1 MVISTLHW
9 WLVWLLFWAS
19 AMPSEDGDFVNRRVW
34 YFPSTACITGSFP
47 HGRWFEAVDSGISK
61 NSLNVLLI
69 ERARPGGTPLA
80 RRLTPPLFKLFLAD
94 IDGNGMDDLIA
105 GVERTIRG
113 RIWKR
118 VYVYES
124 RPPDFPPLWLGSRL
138 SFVLDDFSVVTVRD
152 RPGLR
157 AVERQ
162 YGRRV
167 TSEYLWYT
175 FGFRSVSSRED
186 PTP

>member
-9 WLVWLLFWAS
+9 WLAWLLFWA
-19 AMPSEDGDFVNRRVW
+19 AAIPSEDGGFVNRRVW
-34 YFPSTACITGSFP
+34 YFPKTFGTSGASP
-47 HGRWFEAVDSGISK
+47 HGRWFEAVDSGVS
-61 NSLNVLLI
+61 NDSLNVLLI

-80 RRLTPPLFKLFLAD
+80 GRLTPPLFKLLLAD
-94 IDGNGMDDLIA
+94 IDGNGTDDLIA

-113 RIWKR
+113 RVWKR

-124 RPPDFPPLWLGSRL
+124 RHPDFPPLWLGSRL
-138 SFVLDDFSVVTVRD
+138 SFVLDDFNVVSVRG

-157 AVERQ
+157 AVERR
-162 YGRRV
+162 YGRKV

-175 FGFRSVSSRED
+175 FGFRTVSSRED